1 MKTFKILFAAIIIA
15 GFATTAMAQQEGN
28 RQSETAEAT
37 AVVLAELTLEVD
49 EDINWGQVA
58 RGDNPNLN
66 PVTGEATDGAGINN
80 STTAIGRFILTGEGG
95 ASILVGWEKEDL
107 DGPGDDIV
115 FTPAVSYGTGD
126 TDFGGTIITDG
137 STQSIDGAGTNYF
150 WVGGTIN
157 VAANQTAGTYEGEFT
172 LTVEYN

>member
-1 MKTFKILFAAIIIA
+1 MKTFKIIFAAVIIA
-15 GFATTAMAQQEGN
+15 GFATSAMAQNGN
-28 RQSETAEAT
+28 RQSAEAEAK
-37 AVVLAELTLEVD
+37 AVVLAELTLEKT

-66 PVTGEATDGAGINN
+66 PVTGEATNGAGINN

-107 DGPGDDIV
+107 TGPGDAIG

-126 TDFGGTIITDG
+126 TDFGGSIITDG
-137 STQSIDGAGTNYF
+137 STQAIDGDGTNYF
-150 WVGGTIN
+150 WVGGTID
-157 VAANQTAGTYEGEFT
+157 VAADQTAGEYQGEFT

>member
-1 MKTFKILFAAIIIA
+1 MKTFKILFAAVIIA
-15 GFATTAMAQQEGN
+15 GFATSAIADGPGDQQ
-28 RQSETAEAT
+28 SAKAEAK
-37 AVVLAELTLEVD
+37 AVVLAELTLEKT

-66 PVTGEATDGAGINN
+66 PVNGEATAGAGINE
-80 STTAIGRFILTGEGG
+80 STTAIGRFILTGESG
-95 ASILVGWEKEDL
+95 ASLLVGWEKEDL

-126 TDFGGTIITDG
+126 TDFGGSIITDG
-137 STQSIDGAGTNYF
+137 STQTVDAGGTNYF

-157 VAANQTAGTYEGEFT
+157 VAAEQTAGEYQGEFT